1 MKAIILAA
9 GYAQRLHP
17 LTENKSKALL
27 SLAGKPIIS
36 HIVDSL
42 HKINDIDDIFVVTN
56 DKFYRDFA
64 AWQEKEQFCNV
75 EIINDGTTDENNKLG
90 AIGDIDFVIKQ
101 KKIDD
106 DLFIVA
112 GDSFFT
118 FELRDFYEF
127 YLKVGSD
134 SVCVAEL
141 DDIDLLRRFA
151 TAITDKRGVITKLV
165 EKDPEPKSNLG
176 VYAIYIYQKESVR
189 KFREYLST
197 GNSHDAPGY
206 FLQWLYDKK
215 DVYAYKIQGEILDI
229 GTLVSYKDAQERFGE

>member
-1 MKAIILAA
+1 MRAIILAA

-36 HIVDSL
+36 HIVESI
-42 HKINDIDDIFVVTN
+42 HKINGINDIFVVTN
-56 DKFYRDFA
+56 GKFYDDFA
-64 AWQEKEQFCNV
+64 AWQEKEQFHNV
-75 EIINDGTTDENNKLG
+75 EIINDGTTDEDNKLG
-90 AIGDIDFVIKQ
+90 AIGDIDFVIQQ
-101 KKIDD
+101 KNIDD
-106 DLFIVA
+106 DLLIVA

-118 FELRDFYEF
+118 FELKDFYD
-127 YLKVGSD
+127 YSLAVGGD

-151 TAITDKRGVITKLV
+151 TAIIDEYGVITRLV

-176 VYAIYIYQKESVR
+176 VYAIYIYKKESVR
-189 KFREYLST
+189 KFSEYLNT
-197 GNSHDAPGY
+197 KHSHDAPGY

-229 GTLVSYKDAQERFGE
+229 GTLASYRDAQERFGE

>member
-36 HIVDSL
+36 HIVESL
-42 HKINDIDDIFVVTN
+42 HKINKIDEIFIVTN
-56 DKFYRDFA
+56 DKFYNDFA
-64 AWQEKEQFCNV
+64 AWQEKEQFSNV
-75 EIINDGTTDENNKLG
+75 EIINDGTTDEDNKLG
-90 AIGDIDFVIKQ
+90 AIGDINFVIK
-101 KKIDD
+101 KKGIDD

-127 YLKVGSD
+127 YLTVGSD

-141 DDIDLLRRFA
+141 EDINLLRRFA
-151 TAITDKRGVITKLV
+151 TATTNEHGVITELV
-165 EKDPEPKSNLG
+165 EKDPNPKSNLG
-176 VYAIYIYQKESVR
+176 VYAIYIYQKDSVH
-189 KFREYLST
+189 KFSEYLST
-197 GNSHDAPGY
+197 NNSHDAPGY

-215 DVYAYKIQGEILDI
+215 DVYAYKIYGEILDI
-229 GTLVSYKDAQERFGE
+229 GTLASYKEAQERFGE

>member
-27 SLAGKPIIS
+27 SLARKPIIS
-36 HIVDSL
+36 HIVESI
-42 HKINDIDDIFVVTN
+42 HKVKDFDEIFVVTN
-56 DKFYRDFA
+56 DKFYSDFV
-64 AWQEKEQFCNV
+64 AWKEAEQFHNV
-75 EIINDGTTDENNKLG
+75 GIINDGTTNEENKLG

-101 KKIDD
+101 KDIDD
-106 DLFIVA
+106 DLLIVA

-118 FELRDFYEF
+118 FGLKDFYEF
-127 YLKVGSD
+127 YLTVGSD

-151 TAITDKRGVITKLV
+151 TAITDEHGVITKLV

-176 VYAIYIYQKESVR
+176 VYAIYIYQRESVR
-189 KFREYLST
+189 KFNEYLGS

-206 FLQWLYDKK
+206 FLQWLYGKK
-215 DVYAYKIQGEILDI
+215 DVYAYKIHGEILDI
-229 GTLVSYKDAQERFGE
+229 GTLESYRDAQERFGE

>member
-27 SLAGKPIIS
+27 SLAGEPIIS
-36 HIVDSL
+36 HIVKDL
-42 HKINDIDDIFVVTN
+42 HKINDIDEIFVVTN
-56 DKFYRDFA
+56 DKFYNDFA
-64 AWQEKEQFCNV
+64 AWKEKEQFHNV
-75 EIINDGTTDENNKLG
+75 EIINDTTTDENNKLG
-90 AIGDIDFVIKQ
+90 AIGDIDFVIRQ
-101 KKIDD
+101 KSIDD

-127 YLKVGSD
+127 YLEVSSD
-134 SVCVAEL
+134 CVCVAEL
-141 DDIDLLRRFA
+141 EDMELLRRFA
-151 TAITDKRGVITKLV
+151 TAITNEHGIITELV

-176 VYAIYIYQKESVR
+176 VYAIYIYQKETVR
-189 KFREYLST
+189 KFRDYLST
-197 GNSHDAPGY
+197 ENSHDAPGY

-215 DVYAYKIQGEILDI
+215 DVYVYKIDGEILDI
-229 GTLVSYKDAQERFGE
+229 GTLDSYKDAQERFGE